1 MLDVMS
7 HPSVQMISRGV
18 IFALFRIQRKCVHMS
33 LFDHVDQYV
42 AFMFLLSMS
51 LKYTLLISGY
61 LFLSLNDWLM
71 LYLS

>member
-33 LFDHVDQYV
+33 LFDDVDQ
-42 AFMFLLSMS
+42 
-51 LKYTLLISGY
+51 SG
-61 LFLSLNDWLM
+61 
-71 LYLS
+71 LYLG

>member
-1 MLDVMS
+1 MLDIMS
-7 HPSVQMISRGV
+7 HPSIQMISRGV
-18 IFALFRIQRKCVHMS
+18 IFALFRIQRECVHMS